1 MKIHELFLNKW
12 HFISQTKSLETW
24 GKYLSTRV
32 GQILRW
38 EHSCRQEEETWLVR
52 RSCPEKLGVD
62 ERQETRELQPMVM
75 SWETSQVA
83 ELSPGGWEQTAW

>member
-1 MKIHELFLNKW
+1 MAFYKPDQEFGNL
-12 HFISQTKSLETW
+12 

-52 RSCPEKLGVD
+52 RSCPEKLGAD
-62 ERQETRELQPMVM
+62 ERQETQELQPMVM

-83 ELSPGGWEQTAW
+83 ELPQGDGNRLRGDVAPA